1 MSKKETVTNM
11 TGLPIPL
18 AELTLGVAQTETVEL
33 DETVQNYIDNGSL
46 AVAKKGKD
54 S

>member
-1 MSKKETVTNM
+1 M

-18 AELTLGVAQTETVEL
+18 SSLTLGVAQTEKVDKDEQVERL
-33 DETVQNYIDNGSL
+33 IESGAL
-46 AVAKKGKD
+46 AEEPKKGK